1 MQPPEGISEYRNV
14 VKKERSKTDPGPLK
28 PSGGISGF
36 LATVGGQ
43 GQILQELPW
52 IVKPEL
58 CNLRPCQDN
67 VPTTTLILYTDSGG

>member
-1 MQPPEGISEYRNV
+1 MQPPEGFSEYRNV

-58 CNLRPCQDN
+58 ILDLAKITFPPLRSFY
-67 VPTTTLILYTDSGG
+67 ILKVEGN